1 MLKDQKDWEKVR
13 LLAFMSANANP
24 NRKPIKDLKKIMRL
38 PLIDRDE
45 EIRDANIKWLLD
57 RQREAKAKKNADTST
72 L

>member
-13 LLAFMSANANP
+13 LLAFMSANSNP

-57 RQREAKAKKNADTST
+57 RQREAKAKKQLEAG